1 MLVRHR
7 NLILV
12 TTIIALSGVLVA
24 QRVTADSSGA
34 STTQAD
40 GSSTQIAALARYVDA
55 GGSHT
60 CVVLD
65 DFSLKCF
72 GSNSSGQIGSGGT
85 ASLGDAPAEMG
96 NALLPVNLGTG
107 RTVRAVST
115 GTAHTCALLDDAT
128 IKCFGEGDAGRLGR
142 GSTADVGRTA
152 ASMGNALLPIN
163 LGAGRTAKAIATGA
177 AHTCALLD
185 DDSVKCWGANDDGQ
199 LGLGDIDARGD
210 DLNEMGDNLP
220 TVSLGL
226 PTGVRVTSI
235 AAGDAHTCALLS
247 TGTVKCWGSGGNGRL
262 GSGDE
267 LSRGDEADEMGAAL
281 PVVDV
286 GSGRTVK
293 AITAGAAHTCALRDT
308 NDVVCWGV
316 GAAGRLGSGAENDI
330 GNQAGEMGAA
340 LVPVALGTGRTAVA
354 LSAGATHTCAV
365 LDNATAKCWGNGAS
379 GRLGTGDLEN
389 LGNQPNELGDS
400 LSAISLGTG
409 RTVRAIVAGASHT
422 CAVLD
427 DATLKCFGLASNG
440 RIGSGGTD
448 PLGDAASEMGDNL
461 PAVNLG
467 TDRRVLSLT
476 EPGRAGTPTGTAGD
490 GTVSLTWSAPS
501 STGNSAI
508 TDYVVQYTSDGAE
521 WVTVSDGVSASL
533 SATVSG
539 LTNATAYR
547 FRITARNA
555 IGDGAPSLMS
565 DSLTPTVPTTTTTTT
580 TTVAPTTTTTTV
592 APTTTTTTTTV
603 APTTTT
609 TTTTVAPTT
618 TTTIAP
624 TTTSTTTT
632 APEPAPVSV
641 TPATTIAPTNSTT
654 SPTTNSPTTTV
665 APISTTTIAPTTT
678 TVAPTTTTV
687 VSPALTAR
695 TMRSLVLRP
704 FPPLSTTLS
713 PAQRRQIASFAASL
727 EPSDSVTCVGGAGA
741 GPLRVLRDLARTR
754 AAAVCTLLA
763 QRVPGVR
770 TQVNIAL
777 SGEVQ
782 IIEPS
787 TPLRI
792 PASDLQ
798 RRVLVVARPG
808 E

>member
-1 MLVRHR
+1 MWDIFVPSTTVLVRHR

-96 NALLPVNLGTG
+96 DALLPVNLGTG

-128 IKCFGEGDAGRLGR
+128 IRCFGEGDAGRLGR

-185 DDSVKCWGANDDGQ
+185 DDSVKCWGSNDDGQ
-199 LGLGDIDARGD
+199 LGLGGTDPRGD
-210 DLNEMGDNLP
+210 DPDEMGDNLP
-220 TVSLGL
+220 SVSLGL
-226 PTGVRVTSI
+226 PTGVRVTAI

-247 TGTVKCWGSGGNGRL
+247 NGTVKCWGSGGNGRL

-267 LSRGDEADEMGAAL
+267 LSRGDEADEMGVAL
-281 PVVDV
+281 PVVNV

-308 NDVVCWGV
+308 NDVVCWGY
-316 GAAGRLGSGAENDI
+316 GSSGRLGSGNGNDL
-330 GNQAGEMGAA
+330 GDSTGEMGAA

-354 LSAGATHTCAV
+354 LSAGASHTCAV
-365 LDNATAKCWGNGAS
+365 LDNATAKCWGDGADGRTGNG
-379 GRLGTGDLEN
+379 TQNN
-389 LGNQPNELGDS
+389 LGDQPDELGDS

-409 RTVRAIVAGASHT
+409 RTVRKIVAGASHT

-440 RIGSGGTD
+440 RIGSGGSDT
-448 PLGDAASEMGDNL
+448 LGDAASEMGDNL

-609 TTTTVAPTT
+609 V
-618 TTTIAP
+618 AP

-641 TPATTIAPTNSTT
+641 TPATTIAPMNSTT